1 MNDVTM
7 RLKKVINWLIFNE
20 IAESEKALSER
31 LGYTK
36 SSFSQIINGKVPLSE
51 KFLNALCSLDKNI
64 NKIWIKTGEERMFT
78 KNIDIAQIVDTNSG
92 EIINNIGA
100 EDNSSNTTTNTT
112 NNNTTNN
119 YAECEK
125 AAKSSKLLGMT
136 IEEIAEQRKLVSKAQ
151 EQIDRLITL
160 LEKK

>member
-1 MNDVTM
+1 M

-20 IAESEKALSER
+20 IAESEKDLAER

-51 KFLNALCSLDKNI
+51 KFLNALCSLDDNI
-64 NKIWIKTGEERMFT
+64 NKVWIKTGEERMFT
-78 KNIDIAQIVDTNSG
+78 NNIDITQIVDTNSG
-92 EIINNIGA
+92 AITNNIGA
-100 EDNSSNTTTNTT
+100 KDNSSNTTT

-125 AAKSSKLLGMT
+125 AAKSSKLLRMT

-160 LEKK
+160 LENK